1 MLTEQVPNKLTEQL
15 STQISVIVKAIGTE
29 QHSLKTLMEKMELKH
44 RPTFIANYLTPA
56 IQGGFVTPI
65 YPNNSKHPRQ
75 KYLLTAKGLTV
86 FNSNKTT

>member
-1 MLTEQVPNKLTEQL
+1 MLTEQAPNKLTEQL
-15 STQISVIVKAIGTE
+15 NTQISVIVKAIGTE
-29 QHSLKTLMEKMELKH
+29 QHSLKTLMEN

-56 IQGGFVTPI
+56 IQGGFVTPL

-75 KYLLTAKGLTV
+75 KYLLTAKGLAV

>member
-1 MLTEQVPNKLTEQL
+1 
-15 STQISVIVKAIGTE
+15 
-29 QHSLKTLMEKMELKH
+29 MEEMELKH

-56 IQGGFVTPI
+56 IQGGFVTPL

-75 KYLLTAKGLTV
+75 KYLLTAKGLAV

>member
-1 MLTEQVPNKLTEQL
+1 MSFLVLFFRN
-15 STQISVIVKAIGTE
+15 
-29 QHSLKTLMEKMELKH
+29 LMMGENNELKNRTMIINPSQH
-44 RPTFIANYLTPA
+44 VLANYLTPA
-56 IQGGFVTPI
+56 IQGGFVTPL

>member
-1 MLTEQVPNKLTEQL
+1 
-15 STQISVIVKAIGTE
+15 
-29 QHSLKTLMEKMELKH
+29 MEKMKLKH
-44 RPTFIANYLTPA
+44 RPTFIANYLTLA
-56 IQGGFVTPI
+56 IQGGFVTPL

>member
-1 MLTEQVPNKLTEQL
+1 M
-15 STQISVIVKAIGTE
+15 TQHNAAMIKI
-29 QHSLKTLMEKMELKH
+29 MEKMKLKH

-56 IQGGFVTPI
+56 IQGGFVTPL

-75 KYLLTAKGLTV
+75 KYLLTAKGLAV